1 MSGNIVKSISSLP
14 PLLAGALAMLC
25 YSGSF
30 IAVRDVA
37 GVVPPA
43 GITFLR
49 CAIAIVILFPICRK
63 SLIAQWPIIRKHWK
77 FLALQGVLI
86 IVCGNGIMFAGL
98 QFTTAIN
105 GSLINSA
112 EPVAIVAVAWL
123 MFRDRLTAIQWLGVL
138 VSLAGVVYLIGRGKL
153 DVLINFEL
161 NIGDILVF
169 ISIICWA
176 VYAVLM
182 RRVPKELDRL
192 NFLFA
197 ILVAGAIAAFP
208 FWILENIYYLPT
220 PLSWTTAGVT
230 GGLAIFASIL
240 ALFWW
245 NRAVEGLGA
254 SRAGLLLHL
263 IPVYTVILAVWLL
276 DEEPFLFHAIGIG
289 LIGIGIYLTTIY
301 RHRAG
306 TPEATE
312 NRET

>member
-1 MSGNIVKSISSLP
+1 MNTQTNPIVSAISSVP
-14 PLLAGALAMLC
+14 PLLAGTMAMLC
-25 YSGSF
+25 YAGSF

-43 GITFLR
+43 AITFLR
-49 CAIAIVILFPICRK
+49 CAIALVILYPLCRK
-63 SLIAQWPIIRKHWK
+63 SLHAQWPIIRKHWK

-86 IVCGNGIMFAGL
+86 IVCGNGIMFVGL

-123 MFRDRLTAIQWLGVL
+123 MFRDRLSGLQWVGVL
-138 VSLAGVVYLIGRGKL
+138 VSLAGVVYLIGRGDPATLL
-153 DVLINFEL
+153 DLNF

-182 RRVPKELDRL
+182 RRVPPELDRM

-208 FWILENIYYLPT
+208 FWVLENIYYLPT
-220 PLSWTTAGVT
+220 PLTWTTAAVT
-230 GGLAIFASIL
+230 GGLALFASVL
-240 ALFWW
+240 ALLWW

-263 IPVYTVILAVWLL
+263 IPVFTVIFAVWLL
-276 DEEPFLFHAIGIG
+276 GEEPFLFHAVGIG
-289 LIGIGIYLTTIY
+289 LIGIGIYLTTILKS
-301 RHRAG
+301 
-306 TPEATE
+306 ATGQAD
-312 NRET
+312 T

>member
-1 MSGNIVKSISSLP
+1 VKFITSVP
-14 PLLAGALAMLC
+14 PLLAGAMAMLC

-49 CAIAIVILFPICRK
+49 CAIAIVILFPICRR
-63 SLIAQWPIIRKHWK
+63 SLIAQWPIIRKSWK

-105 GSLINSA
+105 GALVNSA

-123 MFRDRLTAIQWLGVL
+123 IFRDRLTAVQWLGVL

-153 DVLINFEL
+153 DVLVQFKL

-176 VYAVLM
+176 FYATLM

-192 NFLFA
+192 NFLFT
-197 ILVAGAIAAFP
+197 ILVAGAIAVFP
-208 FWILENIYYLPT
+208 FWVLENIYYLPT

-245 NRAVEGLGA
+245 NHAVDGLGA
-254 SRAGLLLHL
+254 ARAGLLLHL

-276 DEEPFLFHAIGIG
+276 DEEPFLFHAVGIG
-289 LIGIGIYLTTIY
+289 LIGVGIYLTTIY
-301 RHRAG
+301 GGQAK
-306 TPEATE
+306 TLDAS
-312 NRET
+312 ETAERK

>member
-1 MSGNIVKSISSLP
+1 MANPARTLLGSIGSVP
-14 PLLAGALAMLC
+14 PLLAGALATLC
-25 YSGSF
+25 YAGSF

-43 GITFLR
+43 AITFLR
-49 CAIAIVILFPICRK
+49 CAIAIVILYPLCRK
-63 SLIAQWPIIRKHWK
+63 SLHAQWPIIRRHWK

-86 IVCGNGIMFAGL
+86 IVCGNGIMFVGL

-123 MFRDRLTAIQWLGVL
+123 MFRDRLTGMQWAGVL
-138 VSLAGVVYLIGRGKL
+138 VSLAGVVYLIARGDPDMLFNL
-153 DVLINFEL
+153 DL
-161 NIGDILVF
+161 NIGDVLVF

-182 RRVPKELDRL
+182 RRVPPELDRL

-197 ILVAGAIAAFP
+197 ILVAGAIAVFP

-220 PLSWTTAGVT
+220 PITWTTAGVT
-230 GGLAIFASIL
+230 GGLALFASIL
-240 ALFWW
+240 ALLWW

-254 SRAGLLLHL
+254 SRAGLLMHL

-276 DEEPFLFHAIGIG
+276 NEEPFLFHAIGIG
-289 LIGIGIYLTTIY
+289 LIAIGIFLTTILK
-301 RHRAG
+301 ATSE
-306 TPEATE
+306 TPDS
-312 NRET
+312 